1 MKQEILDILLIP
13 YEWNYKIEKVTYVV
27 FVIESEES
35 YKKTL
40 AENAAFVEEARQNG
54 GKVLYGC
61 DRGGI
66 KDCGSISIKA
76 DISNYV
82 RIIEENYDKF
92 RLKYG
97 ARLRSI
103 QLV

>member
-13 YEWNYKIEKVTYVV
+13 AEWKYKIEKVTYVI
-27 FVIESEES
+27 FSIETEES
-35 YKKTL
+35 YIKTL
-40 AENAAFVEEARQNG
+40 AENAAIVEGVKAGRGFHDCE
-54 GKVLYGC
+54 
-61 DRGGI
+61 RGGI

-82 RIIEENYDKF
+82 RIIEEKYDEL

-103 QLV
+103 QLT